1 MCGAKCHTSEGIGLL
16 ETPIVLNVVSPDGR
30 HGLSGKNTDYVVPEA
45 MFLSGLRMLIPERA
59 QWNSGVLQGQRG
71 IPIFTDGSNLGE
83 GTSRELGLELHF
95 RLNDNSNVFQLEIF
109 AILKAIKV
117 ITVGLTSDS
126 ESYMIFVD
134 S

>member
-1 MCGAKCHTSEGIGLL
+1 MGYSR
-16 ETPIVLNVVSPDGR
+16 GR
-30 HGLSGKNTDYVVPEA
+30 ESG
-45 MFLSGLRMLIPERA
+45 
-59 QWNSGVLQGQRG
+59 
-71 IPIFTDGSNLGE
+71 PIFTDGSNLSE
-83 GTSRELGLELHF
+83 GASRELGLELHF